1 MAVNNTLIRI
11 AVSVIAIPF
20 ILALCYYGGMPFL
33 IFVLLVALLA
43 HYEINTM
50 FYNKNIFPSYLL
62 GAASVILIIT
72 NIFFDFFEQ
81 YDVLLI
87 ILLLHSLTELFKNK
101 GSAIINLG
109 ASFLSILYLGF
120 FAGSLI
126 KIREFYPSGN
136 NEYYIGGYIIISL
149 IVSIWFC
156 DTAAYFLGLKFGR
169 HKIFPRVSPKKS
181 WEGAIFGFFASIIAM
196 ILAKIIILDSFS
208 WSLIITLGVAV
219 GIAGQLGDFVES
231 LFKRDANVK
240 DSSNL
245 IPGHGGIFDRFDS
258 LIFSAP
264 VVYLILKLFFNK

>member
-126 KIREFYPSGN
+126 KIRKFYPSGN